1 MILLGILASTPIN
14 DCEMTCLGDVEM
26 SVIWTSDNVSS
37 VLTNISVWKSPN
49 GECLCLMT
57 FWKLCW
63 GQRCFPMT
71 LDVSVLPS
79 GSCKLENSFL
89 HGLILSTTE
98 VEFFYLN
105 DTNVLNV
112 SFRNLQFSFS
122 FSCCTHDLNDICWW
136 TNNHGEKKKI
146 VTDLERL
153 AEQ

>member
-1 MILLGILASTPIN
+1 MIVKMN
-14 DCEMTCLGDVEM
+14 VNC
-26 SVIWTSDNVSS
+26 TSDNVSS
-37 VLTNISVWKSPN
+37 ILTNVSVWKMNFKTPR
-49 GECLCLMT
+49 LMT

-71 LDVSVLPS
+71 LDVSVKILPS

-98 VEFFYLN
+98 VEFFIWMN
-105 DTNVLNV
+105 TNVLNV

-122 FSCCTHDLNDICWW
+122 FSCCTHDLNYIICWW
-136 TNNHGEKKKI
+136 TNNHGENI
-146 VTDLERL
+146 FFSVTDLERL